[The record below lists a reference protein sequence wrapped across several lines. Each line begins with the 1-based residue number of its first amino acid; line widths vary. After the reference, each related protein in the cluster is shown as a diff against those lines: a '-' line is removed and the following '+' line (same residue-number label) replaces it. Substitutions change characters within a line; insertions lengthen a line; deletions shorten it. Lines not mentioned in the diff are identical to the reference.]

1 MDISLN
7 NRLTFIT
14 GGARSGKSRLAEK
27 LACESGM
34 SVTYLATMGVDESD
48 EELLLRVGAH
58 RRRRPDV
65 WRTVEEPLMVAQSIE
80 QLPAVK
86 DGGALCLI
94 DCLSLFVSNLLLSMP
109 SGLSSLEVLNC
120 LEENVLKEVDNLL
133 EKAKGREDYH
143 FILVSNEVGMAVVP
157 EIQLARIYR
166 DLLGLANQRAAAWA
180 DAVYVCFCGL
190 PQRLK

>member
-1 MDISLN
+1 MDTSIN

-27 LACESGM
+27 LAIESGM
-34 SVTYLATMGVDESD
+34 AVTYLATMGVDESD

-65 WRTVEEPLMVAQSIE
+65 WQTIEEPLMVAQAIE
-80 QLPAVK
+80 SLPAATS
-86 DGGALCLI
+86 GGALCLI

-133 EKAKGREDYH
+133 AKAKGREDYH
-143 FILVSNEVGMAVVP
+143 FLLVSNEVGMAVVP

-180 DAVYVCFCGL
+180 DAVYICFCGL